1 MAAGKT
7 ESVTEV
13 KTLVGE
19 RGLLVYKSLG
29 KISIPPRR
37 KRETIA
43 QKNLCQKKCGNRGYV
58 VRVRKRD
65 QRNFMNKIY
74 CFACIGGLVVKD
86 SCDVKPKRVVT

>member
-43 QKNLCQKKCGNRGYV
+43 QKNLCQKNVGTADTLFVSANETNGT
-58 VRVRKRD
+58 
-65 QRNFMNKIY
+65 
-74 CFACIGGLVVKD
+74 
-86 SCDVKPKRVVT
+86 S